1 MPVTDPKKKSKI
13 EKKLKLKEETV
24 PPPPPTVSSTTT
36 PPSNVI
42 DIPIHPNTPAILT
55 SLKSIKNI
63 TKYQEN
69 KIRHLFKEKTIYEF
83 NNKKYTYLNNDT
95 LNQNFYFTLGK
106 NGDNKP
112 YEVRLCVFNINGKC
126 KEPFLQ
132 FLLEI
137 NKTENPEKNLLTFPR
152 FNLEA
157 EVFGDKDED
166 DVREIFEKECFKQF
180 KQYTHDVSD
189 EVISASYRGFIE
201 DDNNTIYAFFDST
214 RYNIKDNDQQVWC
227 ILDEIINEKKV
238 FGNNYTDETIL
249 NMFNKNEFIA
259 YITDEHGGKLNF
271 PCCLYIC
278 KLNEEEDDY
287 INVYVDD
294 PDKDVDNYKILH
306 YVFRNYCWFFT
317 TDPIEREDL
326 AKLRKIKRCASFI
339 DKSLYILN
347 ISKDI
352 DNINFDVD
360 DENDSYQG
368 MASDDIPKSHE
379 KYSCIYFFENYKQ
392 MWCIK
397 DPLRFTE
404 ISHSL

>member
-13 EKKLKLKEETV
+13 EKKLKLKEEKVV
-24 PPPPPTVSSTTT
+24 PPPPPTTTNNT
-36 PPSNVI
+36 SSNVI
-42 DIPIHPNTPAILT
+42 DIPIHPSTPSILN
-55 SLKSIKNI
+55 SLKGIKNM

-83 NNKKYTYLNNDT
+83 NNKKYMYLNNDT

-112 YEVRLCVFNINGKC
+112 YEVRFCVFNINGKC

-152 FNLEA
+152 FNLET
-157 EVFGDKDED
+157 EVFDDKEED
-166 DVREIFEKECFKQF
+166 DVREIFEKKCFEQF
-180 KQYTHDVSD
+180 KQYTHDVSH

-201 DDNNTIYAFFDST
+201 DDNNTIYVFFDST

-326 AKLRKIKRCASFI
+326 GKLRKIKRCASFI

-404 ISHSL
+404 IAHSS